1 MKMAAKIGV
10 GGVVAAAAGVW
21 FYFTPHLAVQNMKEA
36 ADERDANKLSRYIDF
51 PAVRESMKATL
62 NAKLMS
68 EMAKNKKSDS
78 PFAGLGAAFAM
89 AMVGPMVDAMVTPE
103 ALTMMMKGERPAL
116 QKSELPSQQ
125 PKPQPV
131 AQGGEGPK
139 AETSLFYEG
148 FDQFVVTIKK
158 VASPDEPI
166 SLVMQRQGM
175 FAWKV
180 VSIRLPL

>member
-103 ALTMMMKGERPAL
+103 ALTMMMSRGSRSWIVNSLCWAAMPHSGRP
-116 QKSELPSQQ
+116 KSSGRSRFPGVAMRTKSIFA
-125 PKPQPV
+125 PKS
-131 AQGGEGPK
+131 K
-139 AETSLFYEG
+139 
-148 FDQFVVTIKK
+148 
-158 VASPDEPI
+158 
-166 SLVMQRQGM
+166 
-175 FAWKV
+175 
-180 VSIRLPL
+180 